1 MMKKTLQRRG
11 GGGRVGRKMSVAV
24 RNGKKTSGKKSNTSL
39 VEKKKKKMMNE
50 KGEGVNAVEAGSAAV
65 ALLAASA
72 LPAMAAPTGVAWNVV
87 APSADNIPALMVP
100 LICLLLPACAMAQ
113 LFVFIEKDYE

>member
-1 MMKKTLQRRG
+1 MCVSVNNGKRKNMQMKKKTC
-11 GGGRVGRKMSVAV
+11 AV
-24 RNGKKTSGKKSNTSL
+24 GKKMKEEEE
-39 VEKKKKKMMNE
+39 EKK
-50 KGEGVNAVEAGSAAV
+50 VNGVEAGSAAV
-65 ALLAASA
+65 VMLAASA

-113 LFVFIEKDYE
+113 LFVYVSLPPSLSFSLRVALSVRAK

>member
-1 MMKKTLQRRG
+1 MCVSVNNGKRKNMQMKKKTC
-11 GGGRVGRKMSVAV
+11 AV
-24 RNGKKTSGKKSNTSL
+24 GKKMKEE
-39 VEKKKKKMMNE
+39 EKK
-50 KGEGVNAVEAGSAAV
+50 VNGVEAGSAAV
-65 ALLAASA
+65 VMLAASA

-113 LFVFIEKDYE
+113 LFVYVSPPPSLSFSLRVALSVRAK

>member
-24 RNGKKTSGKKSNTSL
+24 RNGKKTSGEKSNTSL

-87 APSADNIPALMVP
+87 APSADNQWRVGPRCSWRALR
-100 LICLLLPACAMAQ
+100 
-113 LFVFIEKDYE
+113 Y